1 MKVAVLL
8 AELFAKPHADFRSA
22 FADVRKLGSQMA
34 HESLSRKT
42 VANLFGETRIA
53 GCVFSFGHSVRV
65 MVVAFPTHVKTG
77 FLERRDKTR
86 ELRLARAELLWQNV
100 EMSLLSSPRGPA
112 APPPQERDGLRMIAH
127 YSWYLVAAVAILVAL
142 TFVYRWEQ
150 TRKVVR
156 EAAEKQRQM
165 AAADA
170 ELMGGNRF
178 EILQFY
184 AYPAIIH
191 PGEDTQIC
199 YGTSNAKDVKLDPPV
214 ANVWP
219 SMMRCFSVTLKKST
233 DFTLTITDAAGHTK
247 TQTISVSVQR

>member
-1 MKVAVLL
+1 M
-8 AELFAKPHADFRSA
+8 
-22 FADVRKLGSQMA
+22 
-34 HESLSRKT
+34 
-42 VANLFGETRIA
+42 
-53 GCVFSFGHSVRV
+53 
-65 MVVAFPTHVKTG
+65 
-77 FLERRDKTR
+77 
-86 ELRLARAELLWQNV
+86 LWQNV
-100 EMSLLSSPRGPA
+100 EMSLLSSPEPRSPRPQQPA
-112 APPPQERDGLRMIAH
+112 PARDMLRTIVHYTWYGLGAM
-127 YSWYLVAAVAILVAL
+127 AILVAL

-150 TRKVVR
+150 TRKMAR
-156 EAAEKQRQM
+156 EAAEKQRQL

-219 SMMRCFSVTLKKST
+219 SMMRCVTATLKKST
-233 DFTLTITDAAGHTK
+233 DFTLTITDAGGHTR
-247 TQTISVSVQR
+247 TQTISVSVQK